1 MPEYQ
6 KTNGL
11 ALLMPAERELVE
23 RIHEMEG
30 HAAET
35 SFLELA
41 ALRLRNMLE
50 KYSDEYKR
58 DARKRATADDGVPPE
73 SYRKLEICRSALE
86 TCRARLASDRE
97 A

>member
-6 KTNGL
+6 EIKGL
-11 ALLMPAERELVE
+11 TLLMPAERELVE

-50 KYSDEYKR
+50 KYSEEYKR
-58 DARKRATADDGVPPE
+58 DARKRAAADDNLSSE
-73 SYRKLEICRSALE
+73 SYRKIEICRSALE
-86 TCRARLASDRE
+86 TCRARLASDRQ